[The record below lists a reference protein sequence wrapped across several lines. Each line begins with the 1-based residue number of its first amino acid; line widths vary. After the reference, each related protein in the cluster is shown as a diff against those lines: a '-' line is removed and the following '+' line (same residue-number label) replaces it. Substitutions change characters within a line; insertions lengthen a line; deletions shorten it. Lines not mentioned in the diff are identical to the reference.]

1 MLFGLG
7 TPIRLFPFFLG
18 LHGIYRASSLERPMS
33 RFFFEKPPQIMPVND
48 EIINPEF
55 VPEMAQN
62 TIPGSQ

>member
-1 MLFGLG
+1 
-7 TPIRLFPFFLG
+7 
-18 LHGIYRASSLERPMS
+18 MS
-33 RFFFEKPPQIMPVND
+33 PVFSEKPPQIMPVND